1 MKNAISRFGKF
12 LSGMVMP
19 NIGAF
24 IAWGFLTALFIE
36 KGWFP
41 NERLS
46 SMVSPMLSYLLPI
59 LIAGQGGYMV
69 AKERGRVIA
78 CIAVIGCICGSDYT
92 MLMGAMVM
100 GPLAGWVI
108 KQFDNRVEE
117 HIPAGFEMLV
127 HNFSIGI
134 LGMLLAILGYYVIGP
149 FMTAI
154 LTVLTAG
161 VDFLVSHS
169 LLPLVSI
176 FIEPAKVLFLNNAIN
191 HGISTQLA
199 SARLQRPAAPSC
211 TCSRP
216 IPVPVWAFCWRT
228 ACSARTRPHVSP
240 LPARLSFTC
249 SAVST
254 RFTSRTF

>member
-134 LGMLLAILGYYVIGP
+134 LGMLLAIPSY
-149 FMTAI
+149 
-154 LTVLTAG
+154 TVLRVFAKE
-161 VDFLVSHS
+161 FFSQFSLVRK
-169 LLPLVSI
+169 LTEKI
-176 FIEPAKVLFLNNAIN
+176 
-191 HGISTQLA
+191 
-199 SARLQRPAAPSC
+199 
-211 TCSRP
+211 
-216 IPVPVWAFCWRT
+216 
-228 ACSARTRPHVSP
+228 
-240 LPARLSFTC
+240 
-249 SAVST
+249 
-254 RFTSRTF
+254 

>member
-108 KQFDNRVEE
+108 KQFDNRVGGAFPPVLKCWSGQFL
-117 HIPAGFEMLV
+117 HRHPRHAAGDPR
-127 HNFSIGI
+127 
-134 LGMLLAILGYYVIGP
+134 LLRYRPVY
-149 FMTAI
+149 
-154 LTVLTAG
+154 
-161 VDFLVSHS
+161 DRHSH
-169 LLPLVSI
+169 
-176 FIEPAKVLFLNNAIN
+176 
-191 HGISTQLA
+191 
-199 SARLQRPAAPSC
+199 
-211 TCSRP
+211 
-216 IPVPVWAFCWRT
+216 RT
-228 ACSARTRPHVSP
+228 YRR
-240 LPARLSFTC
+240 R
-249 SAVST
+249 
-254 RFTSRTF
+254 

>member
-46 SMVSPMLSYLLPI
+46 
-59 LIAGQGGYMV
+59 YMV

-108 KQFDNRVEE
+108 KQFDNRMEE
-117 HIPAGFEMLV
+117 HIPAGFEMLI

-161 VDFLVSHS
+161 VDFLVGS
-169 LLPLVSI
+169 
-176 FIEPAKVLFLNNAIN
+176 
-191 HGISTQLA
+191 
-199 SARLQRPAAPSC
+199 
-211 TCSRP
+211 
-216 IPVPVWAFCWRT
+216 
-228 ACSARTRPHVSP
+228 
-240 LPARLSFTC
+240 
-249 SAVST
+249 
-254 RFTSRTF
+254 

>member
-100 GPLAGWVI
+100 GPLAG
-108 KQFDNRVEE
+108 
-117 HIPAGFEMLV
+117 
-127 HNFSIGI
+127 
-134 LGMLLAILGYYVIGP
+134 
-149 FMTAI
+149 
-154 LTVLTAG
+154 
-161 VDFLVSHS
+161 
-169 LLPLVSI
+169 
-176 FIEPAKVLFLNNAIN
+176 
-191 HGISTQLA
+191 
-199 SARLQRPAAPSC
+199 
-211 TCSRP
+211 
-216 IPVPVWAFCWRT
+216 
-228 ACSARTRPHVSP
+228 
-240 LPARLSFTC
+240 
-249 SAVST
+249 
-254 RFTSRTF
+254 

>member
-1 MKNAISRFGKF
+1 MKNAVSRFGKF

-36 KGWFP
+36 AGWFP
-41 NERLS
+41 NEKLA
-46 SMVSPMLSYLLPI
+46 SMVSPMLTYLLPI
-59 LIAGQGGYMV
+59 LIAGQGGKMI
-69 AKERGRVIA
+69 AGDRGRVIA
-78 CIAVIGCICGSDYT
+78 AIAVVGCICGSDYT

-108 KQFDNRVEE
+108 KQFDKKVEG
-117 HIPAGFEMLV
+117 HIPAGFEMLIN
-127 HNFSIGI
+127 NFSVGI

-161 VDFLVSHS
+161 VDFLVAHS

-191 HGISTQLA
+191 HGIFSPIVPVCRQLFV
-199 SARLQRPAAPSC
+199 LLPAAWLLAQ
-211 TCSRP
+211 TGN
-216 IPVPVWAFCWRT
+216 VNNVWWAFLI
-228 ACSARTRPHVSP
+228 AEIVSVLLSLGFYARINKNIIAPMYSP
-240 LPARLSFTC
+240 AE
-249 SAVST
+249 
-254 RFTSRTF
+254 

>member
-78 CIAVIGCICGSDYT
+78 CIAVIDCICGSDYT

-154 LTVLTAG
+154 LTVLTYGDKIKKICSELKLDLSSPRVWGQDLIAITAQRVFRIIPTRMG
-161 VDFLVSHS
+161 TRM
-169 LLPLVSI
+169 LL
-176 FIEPAKVLFLNNAIN
+176 
-191 HGISTQLA
+191 
-199 SARLQRPAAPSC
+199 
-211 TCSRP
+211 
-216 IPVPVWAFCWRT
+216 
-228 ACSARTRPHVSP
+228 
-240 LPARLSFTC
+240 
-249 SAVST
+249 
-254 RFTSRTF
+254 

>member
-1 MKNAISRFGKF
+1 MWRS
-12 LSGMVMP
+12 
-19 NIGAF
+19 
-24 IAWGFLTALFIE
+24 T
-36 KGWFP
+36 FP
-41 NERLS
+41 PVLKCW
-46 SMVSPMLSYLLPI
+46 L
-59 LIAGQGGYMV
+59 
-69 AKERGRVIA
+69 
-78 CIAVIGCICGSDYT
+78 D
-92 MLMGAMVM
+92 
-100 GPLAGWVI
+100 
-108 KQFDNRVEE
+108 D
-117 HIPAGFEMLV
+117 
-127 HNFSIGI
+127 FSIGI

-191 HGISTQLA
+191 HGIFNPIGVSQ
-199 SARLQRPAAPSC
+199 AAEAGRSIMYMLE
-211 TCSRP
+211 TD
-216 IPVPVWAFCWRT
+216 PVPVWAFCWRT

-254 RFTSRTF
+254 RSTSRTF

>member
-176 FIEPAKVLFLNNAIN
+176 FIEPAKVLFLN
-191 HGISTQLA
+191 
-199 SARLQRPAAPSC
+199 
-211 TCSRP
+211 
-216 IPVPVWAFCWRT
+216 
-228 ACSARTRPHVSP
+228 
-240 LPARLSFTC
+240 LSLIHI
-249 SAVST
+249 
-254 RFTSRTF
+254 